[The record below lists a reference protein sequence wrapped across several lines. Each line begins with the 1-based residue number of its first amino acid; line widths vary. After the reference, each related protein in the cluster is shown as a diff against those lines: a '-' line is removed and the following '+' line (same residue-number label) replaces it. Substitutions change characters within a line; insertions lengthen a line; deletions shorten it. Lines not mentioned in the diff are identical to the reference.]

1 MCKLFR
7 VADDEQTLDPAV
19 GHLTQQLQPGFLGRT
34 VI

>member
-7 VADDEQTLDPAV
+7 VAEDVQTLDPAV
-19 GHLTQQLQPGFLGRT
+19 GHLTQQLQAGFLRRN